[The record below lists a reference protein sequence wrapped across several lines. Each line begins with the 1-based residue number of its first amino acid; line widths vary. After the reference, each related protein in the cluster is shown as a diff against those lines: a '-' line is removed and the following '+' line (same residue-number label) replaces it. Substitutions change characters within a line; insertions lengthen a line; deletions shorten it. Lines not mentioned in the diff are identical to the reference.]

1 MNWDAYFANRMNN
14 VKPSTIREILKLTQ
28 GSDVISF
35 AGGLPAPDLFPIDR
49 LRAAADR
56 VLAEQGRRAL
66 QYSTSRGDAR
76 LRGWIAERHGT
87 GADRI
92 QIVSGSQQGLDLI
105 AKTLLD
111 PGDTVLVG
119 EPTYMGALRA
129 FDAYQVGYRTVPVDE
144 DGLDVDQLEAALAE
158 RPKLL
163 YVIPNFDNP
172 TGARLSLARR
182 ERLVELCA
190 RYDVPIFEDD
200 PYGELRFA
208 GEALPS
214 LLELAPER
222 VIHASTFSKILAPGL
237 RLAWLVLPSG
247 LSDPVERIKQAADL
261 HTSTLTQLITH
272 EVVQGDFIDRQ
283 LERVRSY
290 YRVQRDAMM
299 AALESSFPAAAQ
311 WTRPDGGMF
320 VWVTLPHEQNAADVL
335 REAVARG
342 VAFVPGGPFFANGG
356 GDNTLRLSYS
366 VASEAQIAGG
376 MAQLGALLH
385 ERLSVAA

>member
-1 MNWDAYFANRMNN
+1 M
-14 VKPSTIREILKLTQ
+14 
-28 GSDVISF
+28 
-35 AGGLPAPDLFPIDR
+35 
-49 LRAAADR
+49 
-56 VLAEQGRRAL
+56 
-66 QYSTSRGDAR
+66 
-76 LRGWIAERHGT
+76 
-87 GADRI
+87 
-92 QIVSGSQQGLDLI
+92 
-105 AKTLLD
+105 
-111 PGDTVLVG
+111 
-119 EPTYMGALRA
+119 
-129 FDAYQVGYRTVPVDE
+129 
-144 DGLDVDQLEAALAE
+144 
-158 RPKLL
+158 
-163 YVIPNFDNP
+163 
-172 TGARLSLARR
+172 
-182 ERLVELCA
+182 
-190 RYDVPIFEDD
+190 
-200 PYGELRFA
+200 
-208 GEALPS
+208 
-214 LLELAPER
+214 
-222 VIHASTFSKILAPGL
+222 IHASTFSKILAPGL